1 MSLFSRRADRHR
13 DEETG
18 RAGDARPD
26 ALGPEGE
33 PGDGFVPEPRP
44 GTEPTGS
51 PDAGAPAPRTE
62 TGAERGDGRGGDGR
76 GGADGEDPDKLEA
89 GRGREGPAVTGNAP
103 PPPEDTVV
111 ELRDVYKS
119 FGPTEVLK
127 GVNLSVER
135 GTSAVVLGG
144 SGTGKSV
151 LTKHV
156 VGLLEPTAGEVW
168 VLGDRM
174 DLLDQEQMDR
184 KRTRLGYLFQGGALF
199 DSMTVYENMRFFLDR
214 LTTLDR
220 AEKDDLIEESLE
232 DVNLPDTIHQY
243 PAELS
248 GGQKKRI
255 GLARTLILRPDIIL
269 YDEPTTGLDP
279 VSVRVVSE
287 LIVEL
292 RDTRGISSVAI
303 THDLLAA
310 EIITDQAHFL
320 LDGRIVASGTLGE
333 VRNSDIPELQE
344 FFKGTEA
351 YGGA

>member
-1 MSLFSRRADRHR
+1 MSRLSKRADARRQRHAA
-13 DEETG
+13 
-18 RAGDARPD
+18 AGPHPLDD
-26 ALGPEGE
+26 
-33 PGDGFVPEPRP
+33 DGLA
-44 GTEPTGS
+44 GLADEPTG
-51 PDAGAPAPRTE
+51 AP
-62 TGAERGDGRGGDGR
+62 
-76 GGADGEDPDKLEA
+76 EA
-89 GRGREGPAVTGNAP
+89 GVPGDTGEGQTGEPHHVDPQAGPLTGNAP
-103 PPPEDTVV
+103 PPPDHIVV
-111 ELRDVYKS
+111 ELRDVHKA
-119 FGPTEVLK
+119 FGPKKILR
-127 GVNLSVER
+127 GVNLAVER

-156 VGLLEPTAGEVW
+156 VGLLQPDKGEVW
-168 VLGDRM
+168 VLGERL
-174 DLLDQEQMDR
+174 DLMTPEQRDR

-220 AEKDDLIEESLE
+220 DEKDDLIAESLE
-232 DVNLPDTIHQY
+232 DVNLPHTRDQY

-287 LIVEL
+287 LIVKL
-292 RDTRGISSVAI
+292 RDTRGISSIAI

-310 EIITDQAHFL
+310 EIITDKAHFL
-320 LDGRIVASGTLGE
+320 LDGVIAESGTLAE
-333 VRNSDIPELQE
+333 VQASKHPALQE
-344 FFKGTEA
+344 FFQGTEA
-351 YGGA
+351 YGRA

>member
-18 RAGDARPD
+18 READARPD

-33 PGDGFVPEPRP
+33 PGDGFLPEPRP
-44 GTEPTGS
+44 GDDPTGA
-51 PDAGAPAPRTE
+51 PNAGTPAPRTE
-62 TGAERGDGRGGDGR
+62 TD
-76 GGADGEDPDKLEA
+76 DGED
-89 GRGREGPAVTGNAP
+89 RGRDGEPITGNAP
-103 PPPEDTVV
+103 PPPEGTVV

-119 FGPTEVLK
+119 FGPKEVLK
-127 GVNLSVER
+127 GVDLSVER

-156 VGLLEPTAGEVW
+156 VGLLQPTSGEVW

-220 AEKDDLIEESLE
+220 DEKDDLIDESLE
-232 DVNLPDTIHQY
+232 DVNLPDTLHQY

-279 VSVRVVSE
+279 VSVRVVSD
-287 LIVEL
+287 LIVKL
-292 RDTRGISSVAI
+292 RDTRGISSIAI

-320 LDGRIVASGTLGE
+320 SEGRIVASGTLRE
-333 VRNSDIPELQE
+333 VRHSDDPVVEE